1 TLFQGAPDDSYGDDI
16 TALFREALPDQLAAL
31 DANLVWRL
39 LHAKAKGA
47 QLLGSAAVTMREP
60 SIYSVRQLAR
70 LGNHSHAAV
79 RQWVM
84 AAYEAQPDRF
94 RLEAEDAVLLIESEW
109 QDAQDF
115 AMSVFGR
122 WPDEAW
128 TPSVLA
134 VIADSTNP
142 KILAY
147 ARSVL
152 RRTMKPGDAPEQ
164 LRRLLEH
171 PAASMHLLISEV
183 LTEDAAKDETV
194 FAKLLPL
201 SRIIL
206 LQIHIGRLA
215 KDRIGSFLHAQAL
228 KNRDRAEAITPLF
241 IDISLSA
248 IERDRTRAV
257 LALRDIAN
265 AFPGL
270 IAAAPFKNLP
280 LAVRTA

>member
-1 TLFQGAPDDSYGDDI
+1 
-16 TALFREALPDQLAAL
+16 
-31 DANLVWRL
+31 
-39 LHAKAKGA
+39 
-47 QLLGSAAVTMREP
+47 
-60 SIYSVRQLAR
+60 LAR
-70 LGNHSHAAV
+70 LGNHPHAAV

-84 AAYEAQPDRF
+84 TAYEANPTGF
-94 RLEAEDAVLLIESEW
+94 RSEAENAVLLIESEW

-115 AMSVFGR
+115 AMRVFDR

-142 KILAY
+142 KILGY

-152 RRTMKPGDAPEQ
+152 RRTMRPGDAPWQ
-164 LRRLLEH
+164 LTRLLEH

-183 LTEDAAKDETV
+183 LTEDAANDEAV

-201 SRIIL
+201 ARIVL
-206 LQIHIGRLA
+206 LQIHKGRVA

-228 KNRDRAEAITPLF
+228 KSRDRAEAIAPLF
-241 IDISLSA
+241 LDISLSA

-257 LALRDIAN
+257 LALRDIED

-270 IAAAPFKNLP
+270 IGTAPFKPLP